1 MILNLQISWS
11 QKPLTMPHAFT
22 FLFQINTFS
31 SDIKIQSDATH
42 FEIKLILE
50 NSFKKMLDFVTEDEV
65 EVTVGESFH
74 SGQK

>member
-11 QKPLTMPHAFT
+11 QKQLTMPHAFT

-50 NSFKKMLDFVTEDEV
+50 NSFKKILDFVTEDEV

>member
-1 MILNLQISWS
+1 
-11 QKPLTMPHAFT
+11 MPHAFT

-50 NSFKKMLDFVTEDEV
+50 NSFKKILDFVTEDEV